1 MNIYPVILF
10 SRYSFINECLHS
22 TAFEVQPHFS
32 MHLFIEGFDSLYLTY
47 GRWRSVAMET
57 CLHLSLDLLHEDVPL
72 QIRQHVSFM
81 HDVAPAHFSRI
92 VRNAQAEE
100 DQFHGLHVLPT
111 SILWIFISRAP

>member
-47 GRWRSVAMET
+47 GRW
-57 CLHLSLDLLHEDVPL
+57 LPDLLHENVPL
-72 QIRQHVSFM
+72 QLRQHIMWFM
-81 HDVAPAHFSRI
+81 HDRAPAHFSLI
-92 VRNAQAEE
+92 VRDALTGI
-100 DQFHGLHVLPT
+100 HGLHVPPT
-111 SILWIFISRAP
+111 SILWMFISAGVGSLS